1 MPAAILAFDTTLDAC
16 SVALCSGTDT
26 ISEQRLEPRAH
37 ARILLPM
44 IDSILARAALK
55 LVDLDAIAFAQG
67 PGSFTGV
74 RMAASVAQGLAF
86 GAQLPVIPISSLAIL
101 AQARVE
107 DANEQLIVSVIDARM
122 GEVYAGFY
130 MAQDSL
136 VVAQHAD
143 SLLTPA
149 AVPELLAELFSGR
162 PIQALGNGWPLLNT
176 DDLHIEYRDPAA
188 ITSAEHMLA
197 LAEQAWQN
205 AEALPA
211 EQAMPVYLRG
221 SSAWRKMSAAP
232 RQAVID

>member
-16 SVALCSGTDT
+16 SVALCCDGDT
-26 ISEQRLEPRAH
+26 ISEQRCEPRAH

-44 IDSILARAALK
+44 IDAILARAALK
-55 LVDLDAIAFAQG
+55 LTDLDAIAFAQG

-86 GAQLPVIPISSLAIL
+86 GTQLPVIPLSSLAIL

-107 DANEQLIVSVIDARM
+107 EAVEQLIVPLIDARM

-130 MAQDSL
+130 EAHDSL

-149 AVPELLAELFSGR
+149 AVPALLTALFPGR
-162 PIQALGNGWPLLNT
+162 AIHAVGNGWPLLNS
-176 DDLHIEYRDPAA
+176 DDLHIEYRDHAA
-188 ITSAEHMLA
+188 ITSARYMLA
-197 LAEQAWQN
+197 LAEQVWQN

-221 SSAWRKMSAAP
+221 SCAWQKMGSP
-232 RQAVID
+232 SR